1 MIKVWLVLPAVVLGS
16 AILSAQL
23 PLYTSGVALVHIG
36 VSVVGDGGEFVADL
50 TAEDFELYEDGQP
63 QEIRYFS
70 RGLESD
76 SETMPMHLGLL
87 FDTSESMEQDAR
99 FAKTAAIKF
108 LNTLTYASDITLVDF
123 DTQVRVGRY
132 AQNDFPRLVERIRN
146 RKSTGL
152 TALYDA
158 LGVYLDGTFEQD
170 GRKVL
175 LLYSDGDDT
184 RSRMPF
190 DDTLD
195 LVRASDVT
203 VYAVGFQ
210 KNLRS
215 SVRMK
220 RRMRLE
226 QLAELTGGRCYFPN
240 SADDLDG
247 IYEQITRE
255 LNARYSIGYVS
266 TNERT
271 DGTWREIGIKLASSR
286 PELKRVKVRN
296 RQGYF
301 APYLEANDNVS
312 EH

>member
-1 MIKVWLVLPAVVLGS
+1 MKVWLVLPAVVLAS
-16 AILSAQL
+16 AILSAQQ
-23 PLYTSGVALVHIG
+23 PFYTSGVALVHLG
-36 VSVVGDGGEFVADL
+36 VSVVGDDGEFVADL

-132 AQNDFPRLVERIRN
+132 AQNDFPRLIERIRN

-190 DDTLD
+190 DETLD

-220 RRMRLE
+220 RRLRLE

-240 SADDLDG
+240 SADELDG
-247 IYEQITRE
+247 IYEQIVHE

-266 TNERT
+266 TNKRT